1 MRWGVV
7 KFEVMAGIGGSG
19 EEGTVRTKNAW
30 LLWENERE
38 RSTVLGGWEEAY
50 LEIAIARAG

>member
-1 MRWGVV
+1 MV
-7 KFEVMAGIGGSG
+7 GIDGSG

-38 RSTVLGGWEEAY
+38 ISTVLGGWEEAY
-50 LEIAIARAG
+50 LEIAIARVG